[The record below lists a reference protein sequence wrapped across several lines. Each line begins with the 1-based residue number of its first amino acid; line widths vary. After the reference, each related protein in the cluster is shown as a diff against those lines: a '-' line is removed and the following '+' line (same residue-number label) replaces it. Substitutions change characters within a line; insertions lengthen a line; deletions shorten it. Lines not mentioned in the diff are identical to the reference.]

1 MEYQIGTN
9 LRIRS
14 MDFTVVGFITYANRK
29 DRDKKWTEYRLL
41 TANRQEVWLS
51 MDDEYKEYS
60 LSWPAN
66 DVSGRIGPEWHE
78 VDRGEQVVV
87 RYGGDVDVDPG
98 ERANFIEYEDAS
110 EDNILSVEIW
120 SDGTEFSKGYYIETN
135 EIEVTGFTEL
145 KNSGDVNVNAVL
157 TSMAIMFA
165 VAMVFF
171 TLLGALGAN
180 SSKSIAKYLKG
191 SSLYTYETSITG
203 NAKQKADVYAYFS
216 DASTDVI
223 AKLIIEGIEGNT
235 ESVTQADEQDDN
247 EIAIL
252 TKKEYCLIYHPVDD
266 PMKVYVQVSPR
277 KYNYSSDNAPYK
289 SSTHTSTW
297 YRSHYY
303 SSGYT
308 SDVSSY
314 KSTPS
319 AYSNYNGTTIHNIG
333 NGYFDSYSSSIRQ
346 SSINSRSSS
355 SGGISSGK

>member
-14 MDFTVVGFITYANRK
+14 MNFTVVGFITYANRH

-41 TANRQEVWLS
+41 TASRQEFWLS

-98 ERANFIEYEDAS
+98 ERASFIEYEDAA

-120 SDGTEFSKGYYIETN
+120 SDGTEFSKGYYIEMN

-145 KNSGDVNVNAVL
+145 RHSGGSSANTIVG
-157 TSMAIMFA
+157 
-165 VAMVFF
+165 AMVSMFLVATF
-171 TLLGALGAN
+171 LFIVIGAIASTSG
-180 SSKSIAKYLKG
+180 KSIAKYLKD
-191 SSLYTYETSITG
+191 SSSYNYETSITG
-203 NAKQKADVYAYFS
+203 NAKQKADVYAYYLN
-216 DASTDVI
+216 STTDDV
-223 AKLIIEGIEGNT
+223 AKMIITAIEGNT
-235 ESVTQADEQDDN
+235 ESVTQADEQENND
-247 EIAIL
+247 IAIL
-252 TKKEYCLIYHPVDD
+252 TKKEYCLIYHPEDNPD
-266 PMKVYVQVSPR
+266 KVYVQISSR

-289 SSTHTSTW
+289 SSSRTHTW

-333 NGYFDSYSSSIRQ
+333 NGYFDSYSSSIKQ
-346 SSINSRSSS
+346 SSINSRNSS